1 VRVCIHTYI
10 HAGQPW
16 DPYENLPLDYQR
28 ISQFK
33 SVMASR
39 LRARAETRGGVPP
52 GSFVTLWLRVPLAF
66 ADKALEEPASPDT
79 LQARPTVF
87 FVVYREPTLFF
98 FYLEEPASA
107 VALQA
112 RPTASLR
119 AYAPVC
125 P

>member
-1 VRVCIHTYI
+1 MCVCVCVRVCVCACVRVCVCVCVCVCVFMCVRVCIHTYI
-10 HAGQPW
+10 YAAQPW

-66 ADKALEEPASPDT
+66 ADKALEEPASPDS

-87 FVVYREPTLFF
+87 F
-98 FYLEEPASA
+98 
-107 VALQA
+107 
-112 RPTASLR
+112 
-119 AYAPVC
+119 
-125 P
+125 